1 MIVEGF
7 LDYMAVTPNYQR
19 HGLGKKISEVSFEK
33 FKSDIPD
40 ATGLLMEI
48 QREDVPNLPER
59 ESNVRK
65 NRIRFYMMLGAK
77 ILERVRYLI
86 PPIQYGIEPEEM
98 YLMMYV

>member
-48 QREDVPNLPER
+48 QREDVPNLPETALPLL
-59 ESNVRK
+59 SCTK
-65 NRIRFYMMLGAK
+65 AASTCI
-77 ILERVRYLI
+77 
-86 PPIQYGIEPEEM
+86 
-98 YLMMYV
+98 